1 MQLTNRIADELT
13 RIFGADTTIYTENQD
28 NNFNEP
34 CFYIC
39 KVSTTA
45 GPRLCGHQRRVYTYQ
60 VIYFTNSRQANADL
74 DRVEKLL
81 LDNFDKLS
89 EFAYI
94 RNREFN
100 TDYTEKTLSLVFEIT
115 INAHKLVDETMLGEV
130 KTNAETK
137 LK

>member
-1 MQLTNRIADELT
+1 MELTNRIADELT

-45 GPRLCGHQRRVYTYQ
+45 NPRLCGHQRRVYTYQ

-81 LDNFDKLS
+81 LDNFDKLP

>member
-1 MQLTNRIADELT
+1 MELTNRIADELT
-13 RIFGADTTIYTENQD
+13 RIFGANTNIYTENQD

-81 LDNFDKLS
+81 LDNFDKLP

>member
-1 MQLTNRIADELT
+1 MELTNRIADELT

-81 LDNFDKLS
+81 LDNFDKLP

-115 INAHKLVDETMLGEV
+115 INAHKLVDEAMLGEV

>member
-13 RIFGADTTIYTENQD
+13 RIFGADTTIYTENRD

-81 LDNFDKLS
+81 LDNFDKLP

-100 TDYTEKTLSLVFEIT
+100 TDYTEKTLTVVFDIP
-115 INAHKLVDETMLGEV
+115 INAHKVVVENKMQEETTDA
-130 KTNAETK
+130 KTNIK
-137 LK
+137 

>member
-13 RIFGADTTIYTENQD
+13 RIFGADTVIYTENQD
-28 NNFNEP
+28 NNFVEP

-39 KVSTTA
+39 KVSTVVR
-45 GPRLCGHQRRVYTYQ
+45 PRLCENQNRTYTYQ
-60 VIYFTNSRQANADL
+60 VVYFANGERPNADL
-74 DRVEKLL
+74 DRVEGLL
-81 LDNFDKLS
+81 LDNFVKLP

-115 INAHKLVDETMLGEV
+115 INAHKLVDETMLEEV

>member
-81 LDNFDKLS
+81 LDNFDKLP

>member
-13 RIFGADTTIYTENQD
+13 RICGEDTVIYTENQD
-28 NNFNEP
+28 NNFVEP

-39 KVSTTA
+39 KVSTVVS
-45 GPRLCGHQRRVYTYQ
+45 PRLCENQNRTYTYQ
-60 VIYFTNSRQANADL
+60 VVYFANGERPNADL
-74 DRVEKLL
+74 DRVEGLL
-81 LDNFDKLS
+81 LDNFVKLP

-94 RNREFN
+94 RNREFD

>member
-74 DRVEKLL
+74 DRVEKML
-81 LDNFDKLS
+81 LDNFDKLP

>member
-1 MQLTNRIADELT
+1 MELTNRIADELT

-81 LDNFDKLS
+81 LDNFDKLP